1 MSEAFPTVLEDQ
13 TGHVLAVDDEETNRE
28 LLRDLLEAQGHRV
41 TEAEDGEQAL
51 KKAKE
56 SPPDVILLDVMMP
69 GLDGFEVCRRLKAD
83 PATAPIPVLLVT
95 ALKERSD
102 RLTGIEAGAN
112 DFISKPVDTQDVIFR
127 VRNAIYTMHL
137 FHEVQEN
144 YKRVQK
150 LELEERELLEKTLH
164 GTVKVLTEIL
174 SMVNPSAFSR
184 ASRIKRYIQHMAT
197 QLELPDVWEF
207 ELAAMLSQ
215 IGCVTLPPKVLE
227 KVYAGVVLTPDEQ
240 KMFSEH
246 PEISGSL
253 LRSIPRF
260 ESVADMINAQQQQ
273 FHRRAEGGDL
283 QAEDRS
289 ALGGHMLRVALEFD
303 RLLAHDQEVG
313 DVLKQLRQQTDVYV
327 LEVLDA
333 LENLEIQPERQAV
346 KAVTVAELD
355 TWMILNE
362 DVYAEGGL
370 FIAPKGQEVT
380 PTVLGRLRNFAKN
393 IGVAEPIRVII
404 QPPVSESPKA

>member
-1 MSEAFPTVLEDQ
+1 
-13 TGHVLAVDDEETNRE
+13 
-28 LLRDLLEAQGHRV
+28 
-41 TEAEDGEQAL
+41 
-51 KKAKE
+51 
-56 SPPDVILLDVMMP
+56 
-69 GLDGFEVCRRLKAD
+69 
-83 PATAPIPVLLVT
+83 
-95 ALKERSD
+95 
-102 RLTGIEAGAN
+102 
-112 DFISKPVDTQDVIFR
+112 
-127 VRNAIYTMHL
+127 
-137 FHEVQEN
+137 
-144 YKRVQK
+144 
-150 LELEERELLEKTLH
+150 
-164 GTVKVLTEIL
+164 
-174 SMVNPSAFSR
+174 
-184 ASRIKRYIQHMAT
+184 MAT

-260 ESVADMINAQQQQ
+260 ESVADMINAQQQR

-289 ALGGHMLRVALEFD
+289 TLGGHMLRVALEFD
-303 RLLAHDQEVG
+303 RLLARDQEVG
-313 DVLKQLRQQTDVYV
+313 DALKQLRQQTDVYV
-327 LEVLDA
+327 PEVLDV
-333 LENLEIQPERQAV
+333 LEDLEVQPDKIVA
-346 KAVTVAELD
+346 KAVTIAELD